1 MSVTLTIKN
10 VPDELA
16 AALRERA
23 SRNHRSLQGEL
34 MSVLEAVA
42 GQGLGAS
49 SSLVPAA
56 RPEALAE
63 ELQALVA
70 GSRLGA
76 VPWLT
81 REEANER
88 PMRIHQTLPPAP

>member
-34 MSVLEAVA
+34 MSMLEGWAA
-42 GQGLGAS
+42 QQ
-49 SSLVPAA
+49 PAPA
-56 RPEALAE
+56 TSRADLLR
-63 ELQALVA
+63 ELDALVA
-70 GSRLGA
+70 GSQFGA
-76 VPWLT
+76 EPWLT
-81 REEANER
+81 REEIHDR
-88 PMRIHQTLPPAP
+88 PMRINATAPKQP